1 MEKLWLN
8 SADSHVLEPDDL
20 WERALPAALRD
31 RAPRCVRDNGRET
44 VYVDGQ
50 VVRRDPLD
58 FADAMRPPGALDH
71 HIRLKDLDDQ
81 GIWGEVVF
89 PSRGLW
95 TAVMTDPVLAHEC
108 IKVYNDWLKSDFLSL
123 SPRLVGA
130 AMVSMLDTDDAVA
143 ELRRAADLGY
153 QTVFLAATPPPG
165 REFNMD
171 VWEPLWA
178 AAEEAD
184 MTVSI
189 HIGTGADTV
198 VARGPGGAVI
208 NYVETLFPAQR
219 AVAQLVAS
227 GALDRHPGLRVLI
240 AEAGCAWV
248 PALADRMDEA
258 YRQHG
263 MFVRPKLSMLPGE
276 LVRRQVYAS
285 FQHDETAIGA
295 VTAMNYTNVL
305 WGSDYPHLEGT
316 FPRTQEVVTE
326 LFAGVDPGVR
336 DLITRRNFTD
346 LFTVPALPATV

>member
-1 MEKLWLN
+1 MQKLWVN

-20 WERALPAALRD
+20 WERSLPAALRP
-31 RAPRCVRDNGRET
+31 RAPRSERKDGRET

-71 HIRLKDLDDQ
+71 RIRLRDLDEQ

-130 AMVSMLDTDDAVA
+130 AMVSMLDTDDAVS
-143 ELRRAADLGY
+143 ELHRAAGLGY

-165 REFNMD
+165 REFNKE
-171 VWEPLWA
+171 VWEPFWA
-178 AAEEAD
+178 AAAEARI
-184 MTVSI
+184 TVSI

-198 VARGPGGAVI
+198 VTRGPGGAI
-208 NYVETLFPAQR
+208 ANYVETLFPAQR
-219 AVAQLVAS
+219 AVTQLAAS
-227 GALDRHPGLRVLI
+227 GVLDRHPDLRVLI

-263 MFVRPKLSMLPGE
+263 MFVRPKLSMLPSE

-285 FQHDETAIGA
+285 FQHDGTAIGA

-316 FPRTQEVVTE
+316 FPRTQEVLTE
-326 LFAGVDPGVR
+326 LFDGVDEEVR
-336 DLITRRNFTD
+336 DLIIRDNFEK
-346 LFTVPALPATV
+346 LFSVPKRQDA